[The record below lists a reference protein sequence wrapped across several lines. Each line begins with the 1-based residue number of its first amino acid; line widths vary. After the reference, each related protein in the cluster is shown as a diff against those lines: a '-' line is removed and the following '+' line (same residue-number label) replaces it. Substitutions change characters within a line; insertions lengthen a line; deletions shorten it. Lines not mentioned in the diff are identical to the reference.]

1 MSEDDMIPISALQ
14 HYLYCPRQWAL
25 IHLEQIWT
33 ENADTARGRLLH
45 KRADTPSI
53 EQRDGVRIERALRLR
68 HDGLGLIGVADVVE
82 FHTQPDGGIR
92 VLPVEYKKGKPKKN
106 RVDEVQLCAQALCLE
121 YMTGSEISE
130 GALFYGE
137 TRRRTVVNMD
147 GDLRRLTL
155 QVIEEIQEMIRTGRT
170 PVVDYDPKRCD
181 RCSLIDDCQ
190 VRCLSRMISVS
201 AWIDRQL

>member
-33 ENADTARGRLLH
+33 ENADTAKGRLLH
-45 KRADTPSI
+45 KKADTPSI
-53 EQRDGVRIERALRLR
+53 EQREGVRIERALRLR
-68 HDGLGLIGVADVVE
+68 HDELGLIGVADVVE
-82 FHTQPDGGIR
+82 FHTQPDGSVR
-92 VLPVEYKKGKPKKN
+92 VFPVEYKKGKPKKN
-106 RVDEVQLCAQALCLE
+106 RADEVQLCAQALCLE
-121 YMTGSEISE
+121 YMTGNEIAE

-137 TRRRTVVNMD
+137 TRRRTVVSMD
-147 GDLRRLTL
+147 SDLRRLTL
-155 QVIEEIQEMIRTGRT
+155 QIIEKIQEMIRTGRT
-170 PVVDYDPKRCD
+170 PVADYDPKRCD